1 MTNKTRVDNLFRNGT
16 RCLKWSKIELIFTI
30 LQLGSLAVELQHV
43 LLALL
48 QGGRRLRPESARV
61 LEARAQHQ
69 LVVRRRNLN
78 NIDDV
83 ITKKNILS
91 ILMEKVTVHI
101 NVSMFI
107 S

>member
-43 LLALL
+43 LLAFL
-48 QGGRRLRPESARV
+48 QGGRRLGPESARV

-69 LVVRRRNLN
+69 LVVRRRNLYD
-78 NIDDV
+78 IDDV
-83 ITKKNILS
+83 IAKRDIWSVLK
-91 ILMEKVTVHI
+91 EKITC
-101 NVSMFI
+101 
-107 S
+107 